1 MATGLVIHIS
11 SGKDK
16 HTQVLT
22 DEQVRIG
29 SGDDCAVRLRSSSLP
44 QRSDE
49 NRALLDLERRDGS
62 YQVIAF
68 DESVNL
74 RLNGKGL
81 SINEEIKDGDEL
93 RIEDSPLLITFYPI
107 RSLPA
112 VVGTSAHEAHVA
124 PFIEQAAI
132 ESAATARRDDAKVF
146 LREFTRELVKEI
158 NPSTKLITLAIV
170 VILVG
175 GSLYIGFSMFKELQ
189 RTRKL
194 IDDQRAQL
202 TQAKEQASKMNQ
214 TLTDIGRSNKEIR
227 DSLSLA
233 VKLRSDY
240 GSGVC
245 LIAGTYYFVEA
256 STGRPLRYPE
266 AQMNESGSSV
276 QNSGDPTTLTPDGN
290 AAVAEFQFSGSG
302 FYVGDGFVVTNRH
315 IAQPWLADDRAQ
327 SLSTTVKG
335 QPRLK
340 KLNAYFPDHAQPIPL
355 KFKGAGSRDD
365 LAVCFLDIKDL
376 PTDIPVIP
384 LETDE
389 DAVAVG
395 KTVVM
400 MGFPSGI
407 DRLLALLDDAESRS
421 IQQRYG
427 GSLDSLLG
435 HLAESRRIQPLTTQG
450 NITDVNSRRIAY
462 DARTAEGGSGAPVF
476 GPTGRVIGVN
486 FAVFTENEASNFA
499 VPIRYGITLLERTG
513 WKFPPEK
520 DAKDPES
527 AATPAK

>member
-22 DEQVRIG
+22 DEQVRVG
-29 SGDDCAVRLRSSSLP
+29 SSEDCLVRLRSSSLP
-44 QRSDE
+44 ARADE
-49 NRALLDLERRDGS
+49 NRPLIDLERRDGS
-62 YQVIAF
+62 YRVTSF
-68 DESVNL
+68 DESQDL
-74 RLNGKGL
+74 KLNGKPV
-81 SINEEIKDGDEL
+81 SINEEIEDGDEL
-93 RIEDSPLLITFYPI
+93 RVGDSPLLMTFYPI

-202 TQAKEQASKMNQ
+202 AQAKDQASKMNQ

-233 VKLRSDY
+233 VKLRSDF

-256 STGRPLRYPE
+256 GTGRPLRYPE
-266 AQMNESGSSV
+266 AQMTESGAAV
-276 QNSGDPTTLTPDGN
+276 QNNGDTTTLTPEGN
-290 AAVAEFQFSGSG
+290 AAIAEYQFSGSG

-315 IAQPWLADDRAQ
+315 IAQPWIADERAQ
-327 SLSTTVKG
+327 ALSTTVRG

-355 KFKGAGSRDD
+355 KFKAAASKDD
-365 LAVCFLDIKDL
+365 LAVVLLDIKDL

-513 WKFPPEK
+513 WTAPPEK
-520 DAKDPES
+520 DAKEADNAP
-527 AATPAK
+527 TPAK

>member
-22 DEQVRIG
+22 DEKVRIG
-29 SGDDCAVRLRSSSLP
+29 SGDDCAVRLRSTTLPKGGGNGAVLELAHRNGSYLVTNFDQSL
-44 QRSDE
+44 DLTL
-49 NRALLDLERRDGS
+49 NGRALEAD
-62 YQVIAF
+62 A
-68 DESVNL
+68 
-74 RLNGKGL
+74 
-81 SINEEIKDGDEL
+81 EITDGDEL
-93 RIEDSPLLITFYPI
+93 RIGDSHLLLTFYPI
-107 RSLPA
+107 SSLPA
-112 VVGTSAHEAHVA
+112 LVGTSAHEAHVA
-124 PFIEQAAI
+124 PFIEQAAL

-158 NPSTKLITLAIV
+158 NTSTKLITLAIAV
-170 VILVG
+170 ALVG
-175 GSLYIGFSMFKELQ
+175 GTLYIGFSMFKELQ
-189 RTRKL
+189 RTRRL
-194 IDDQRAQL
+194 IDDQKAQL
-202 TQAKEQASKMNQ
+202 AQAKDQASKMNQ

-233 VKLRSDY
+233 VKLRSDF
-240 GSGVC
+240 GSGIC
-245 LIAGTYYFVEA
+245 LIAGTYYFVES

-266 AQMNESGSSV
+266 SQTNEGGAAI

-290 AAVAEFQFSGSG
+290 AAVAEIQFSGTG
-302 FYVGDGFVVTNRH
+302 FYVGDGFVITNRH
-315 IAQPWLADDRAQ
+315 IAQPWIADDRAQ
-327 SLSTTVKG
+327 SLNSSVKG

-340 KLNAYFPDHAQPIPL
+340 KLSAYFPDHAQPIPL
-355 KFKGAGSRDD
+355 KFKVAGNRDD
-365 LAVCFLDIKDL
+365 LAVCSLDIKDL
-376 PTDIPVIP
+376 PNDIPVIP
-384 LETDE
+384 LESDQ

-450 NITDVNSRRIAY
+450 NITDVTSRRIAY

-499 VPIRYGITLLERTG
+499 VPIRFGVTILERVG
-513 WKFPPEK
+513 WKFPVEK
-520 DAKDPES
+520 DKEPES
-527 AATPAK
+527 VSTPPK

>member
-22 DEQVRIG
+22 DEHVRIG
-29 SGDDCAVRLRSSSLP
+29 SGEDCAVRLRSSSLP
-44 QRSDE
+44 KGSDE
-49 NRALLDLERRDGS
+49 KLAALELERRNGS
-62 YQVIAF
+62 YQVSAF
-68 DESVNL
+68 DQSLNL
-74 RLNGKGL
+74 KRNGKDL
-81 SINEEIKDGDEL
+81 ELDTEIEDGDEL
-93 RIEDSPLLITFYPI
+93 RIDDSPLLITFYPI

-158 NPSTKLITLAIV
+158 NPSTKLIVLAFAIL
-170 VILVG
+170 LVG

-189 RTRKL
+189 RTRRL
-194 IDDQRAQL
+194 IDDQKAQL
-202 TQAKEQASKMNQ
+202 AQAKEQASKMNQ

-233 VKLRSDY
+233 VKLRSDF

-256 STGRPLRYPE
+256 GTGRPLRYPE
-266 AQMNESGSSV
+266 AQLNESGAAV

-290 AAVAEFQFSGSG
+290 AAVAEFQFSGTG

-315 IAQPWLADDRAQ
+315 IAQPWIADDRAQ
-327 SLSTTVKG
+327 SLSTTVRG

-355 KFKGAGSRDD
+355 KFKAAGTRDD
-365 LAVCFLDIKDL
+365 LAVVVLDGKDL

-384 LETDE
+384 LESD
-389 DAVAVG
+389 DNSVAVG

-400 MGFPSGI
+400 MGFPNGI
-407 DRLLALLDDAESRS
+407 DQLLALLDDAESRS

-450 NITDVNSRRIAY
+450 NITDVNTRRIAY

-486 FAVFTENEASNFA
+486 FAVFTENAASNFA
-499 VPIRYGITLLERTG
+499 VPIRYGIALLERTG
-513 WKFPPEK
+513 WKLPEEK
-520 DAKDPES
+520 DPTEPENAPS
-527 AATPAK
+527 PSK

>member
-22 DEQVRIG
+22 DELVRIG
-29 SGDDCAVRLRSSSLP
+29 NCDDCAVQLRSSTLP
-44 QRSDE
+44 QRSTGDGPVLE
-49 NRALLDLERRDGS
+49 LERKNGS
-62 YQVIAF
+62 YLVTGF
-68 DESVNL
+68 DESLNL
-74 RLNGKGL
+74 KLNGKPL
-81 SINEEIKDGDEL
+81 EFDTEIEDGDEV
-93 RIEDSPLLITFYPI
+93 RIGDSHLLLTFYPI

-112 VVGTSAHEAHVA
+112 VIGTSAHEAHVA
-124 PFIEQAAI
+124 PFIEQAAL

-146 LREFTRELVKEI
+146 LREFTSELVKEI
-158 NPSTKLITLAIV
+158 NPSTKLITLAIAV
-170 VILVG
+170 ALVG
-175 GSLYIGFSMFKELQ
+175 GTLYIGFSMFKELQ
-189 RTRKL
+189 RTRRL

-202 TQAKEQASKMNQ
+202 TQAKDQASKMNQ

-233 VKLRSDY
+233 VKLRSDF

-245 LIAGTYYFVEA
+245 LIAGTYYFVE
-256 STGRPLRYPE
+256 SGTGRPLRYPE
-266 AQMNESGSSV
+266 AQMNEGGNAV
-276 QNSGDPTTLTPDGN
+276 QNSGAPTTLTPEGN
-290 AAVAEFQFSGSG
+290 AAVAEFEFSGSG
-302 FYVGDGFVVTNRH
+302 FYVGAGFVITNRH

-327 SLSTTVKG
+327 SLSSSVRG

-340 KLNAYFPDHAQPIPL
+340 KLNAYFPDHTQPIPL
-355 KFKGAGSRDD
+355 KFKVAGSRDD
-365 LAVCFLDIKDL
+365 LAVCLLDIKDL
-376 PTDIPVIP
+376 PTDIPLLP

-499 VPIRYGITLLERTG
+499 VPIRFGVALLERAG
-513 WKFPPEK
+513 WTAPPQK
-520 DAKDPES
+520 DIKEPES
-527 AATPAK
+527 AASPAK